1 MESWQDRF
9 QQMKDQFITKSRAR
23 LNSIETLIEM
33 IENDP
38 QDGMRIR
45 ELRQHF
51 HWLAGSGGTYGMPE
65 VSKLGG
71 YGEDG
76 CEFFLSK
83 QQAPGAADIQ
93 RFKGILQSV
102 QVAFDGLKPAVTE
115 APFEGTPSAE
125 AEKTEERI
133 EIMIVDGDPNHADSV
148 GRLLEEEGMHI
159 LSFANVAQARQRL
172 GAKAP
177 QGLILVLPL
186 PDESAYELTEQ
197 CRMLTGGN
205 KTAIIIMSRQTGFLD
220 KVKAIHAGCDAFFE
234 DTVDVKEVVSKL
246 NNLLE
251 KDKPELYRILHVE
264 DDLDQAEFIK
274 ATLESAGYNVCS
286 LPDAAKFEEW
296 LVAVQPDIVILD
308 VMLGGEITG
317 FDLARYM
324 RQDERYA
331 TVPILFLTT
340 QNQLYAHI
348 ESARAGGDD
357 HMVKPVH
364 PPLLCATVA
373 GRLENARVLK
383 SLVDKDGLTKFL
395 THGAF
400 MQRAQAVA
408 KSQRGTER
416 AAMLIM
422 DIDYLKEVNDRYGY
436 ATGDKVLLSMANL
449 LRKRFR
455 GTDIIGRLSGDEFG
469 IVFESLGESELAN
482 LAVRILKEFEQIEHN
497 SGSGKFKVTFSAGA
511 CMLEEGMD
519 MDRWLKL
526 AEQALRAA
534 KSEGRNRVMQ
544 ARAGKA
550 Q

>member
-1 MESWQDRF
+1 MESWQERF
-9 QQMKDQFITKSRAR
+9 QQMKDQFVTKSRAR
-23 LNSIETLIEM
+23 LNSIEKLIDQ
-33 IENDP
+33 IEGDR
-38 QDGMRIR
+38 QDITRLR

-83 QQAPGAADIQ
+83 QQVPGTADIE
-93 RFKGILQSV
+93 RFRTILNSV
-102 QVAFDGLKPAVTE
+102 VTAFDGLKPAVAGT
-115 APFEGTPSAE
+115 PFEGAAQAPPE
-125 AEKTEERI
+125 NEERV
-133 EIMIVDGDPNHADSV
+133 EIVIVDGDPLHADSI
-148 GRLLEEEGMHI
+148 GKLIEEEGMQI

-172 GAKAP
+172 GAHAP
-177 QGLILVLPL
+177 HGMILVLPL

-234 DTVDVKEVVSKL
+234 DTVDVKEVVQKL
-246 NNLLE
+246 NDLLE

-286 LPDAAKFEEW
+286 LADPAKFEEW

-308 VMLGGEITG
+308 VMLGEITG

-357 HMVKPVH
+357 HLVKPVH
-364 PPLLCATVA
+364 PPLLSATVA
-373 GRLENARVLK
+373 GRLEKARVLK
-383 SLVDKDGLTKFL
+383 SLVDKDGLTKAL
-395 THGAF
+395 AHAAF

-408 KSQRGTER
+408 KSHRGTER

-436 ATGDKVLLSMANL
+436 GTGDKVLLAMANL

-455 GTDIIGRLSGDEFG
+455 GTDIIGRLGGDEFG
-469 IVFESLGESELAN
+469 VVFESLGESELAN
-482 LAVRILKEFEQIEHN
+482 LAVRILKEFEQIEHS
-497 SGSGKFKVTFSAGA
+497 SGLHKFKVTFSAGA
-511 CMLEEGMD
+511 CMLEEGID

-526 AEQALRAA
+526 TEQALRAA
-534 KSEGRNRVMQ
+534 KSGGRNRVMQ
-544 ARAGKA
+544 ARAGKP